1 MGSGN
6 PPTSGPTSS
15 AGTDGRGGGGGGGV
29 GSGGGG
35 PGPAP
40 SHGSPGGDGV
50 VIVRY
55 KFQ

>member
-6 PPTSGPTSS
+6 PPSSGPVAS
-15 AGTDGRGGGGGGGV
+15 AGTDGKGGGGGGGV

-40 SHGSPGGDGV
+40 SHGKDGGDGV